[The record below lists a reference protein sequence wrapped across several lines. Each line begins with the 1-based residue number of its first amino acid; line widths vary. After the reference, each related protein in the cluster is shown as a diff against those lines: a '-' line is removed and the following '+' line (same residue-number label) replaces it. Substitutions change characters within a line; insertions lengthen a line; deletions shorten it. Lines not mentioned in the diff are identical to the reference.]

1 MEQLREKILDLVKKT
16 KSDSK
21 KESQQARYDL
31 EYIFFPIFDCLCNI
45 RESFGINDNDI
56 YIHDNVESFDSIYIE
71 EKWKKYVTDWKNIY
85 FDTMRKYDNDLWLE
99 FCSGGMYA
107 SIKLDFAVDD
117 SMFEKFAAECRK
129 KVEDKIKKL
138 KKYEEDAE
146 EKLRFDYK
154 TIVFKYRN
162 NLAGEV
168 IQSNE
173 QA

>member
-1 MEQLREKILDLVKKT
+1 MKQLRENILDLVKKT

-21 KESQQARYDL
+21 KESQQARYNL

-45 RESFGINDNDI
+45 RESFGINKDNVI
-56 YIHDNVESFDSIYIE
+56 YIHDDIERFDNVHINEH
-71 EKWKKYVTDWKNIY
+71 WKKYATDWDYIY
-85 FDTMRKYDNDLWLE
+85 YDGMYEPDGEWLV

-146 EKLRFDYK
+146 EKLRVDYK
-154 TIVFKYRN
+154 SIVFKYKN
-162 NLAGEV
+162 DLAEEV